1 MEQLVEYFNNENNS
15 SIIKLSYSQIKNDVN
30 NILLKL
36 QYSGNMLKTLHKK
49 LKEYR
54 HVDDLQ
60 DIQTGRYI
68 RWINLKNPNNL
79 KLTNGGII
87 IDIKIIDDEIH
98 ISCKNSMNFIMQI
111 RLEEC
116 VIFQKITDQEH
127 VILSALKYLETKKK

>member
-98 ISCKNSMNFIMQI
+98 ISCKNSMNIIMQL

>member
-15 SIIKLSYSQIKNDVN
+15 SIIKLSYSQIKNEVN

-98 ISCKNSMNFIMQI
+98 ISCKNSMNIIMQL

-116 VIFQKITDQEH
+116 VIFQKLTDQEH